1 MIDGLWTIAVICVV
15 SLSVAII
22 FASYALHVQYRPFL
36 EHNDELLLDEA
47 TSGLATATTQTIATI
62 IYVCH
67 ALLLHFAV
75 SAPVLPLD
83 SLKQSCLLLAL

>member
-1 MIDGLWTIAVICVV
+1 MVYGLLTIAGICAV

-75 SAPVLPLD
+75 SAPVLLLD